1 MDKLYKLIDE
11 IRVYGENNSVP
22 IMSRDTITTI
32 QRIIKDNN
40 IKSILEVGTAIGYST
55 ICFAST
61 GIDKIESIERDKERY
76 DIAVS
81 NVEKSGLNNI
91 SLNLMDVFDFN
102 TDSKYDLII
111 IDAAKSQN
119 RRIFEKFMNNLNENG
134 IIIIDNLSFHGFVG
148 KSNEIK
154 SRNLRQMVR
163 KIEKFIE
170 YLKNNDEFDTEFIE
184 VGDTL
189 GVCKKRIYNYT

>member
-102 TDSKYDLII
+102 TTSKYDLII

-189 GVCKKRIYNYT
+189 GVCKRKNL

>member
-11 IRVYGENNSVP
+11 IREYGENNSVP

-32 QRIIKDNN
+32 QNIIKENN
-40 IKSILEVGTAIGYST
+40 VKTILEIGTAIGYST

-61 GIDKIESIERDKERY
+61 GIDKIESIERDE
-76 DIAVS
+76 
-81 NVEKSGLNNI
+81 
-91 SLNLMDVFDFN
+91 
-102 TDSKYDLII
+102 
-111 IDAAKSQN
+111 
-119 RRIFEKFMNNLNENG
+119 EKFMNNLNQNG
-134 IIIIDNLSFHGFVG
+134 IIIIDNLSFHGYVG

-170 YLKNNDEFDTEFIE
+170 YLKENKEFQVEFIE

-189 GVCKKRIYNYT
+189 GVCKRKNL